1 MLLGYKTMELFG
13 LSFALFFIMF
23 LLTSFFT
30 GAVFVFIIVYIVKQK
45 SKDDNAPRLTV
56 EAKVVDKRTVSHRHH
71 NHNNHFSHRHYYH
84 YVNFELQDGQ
94 RTELRVSRIEFDALA
109 VADEGMLT
117 IQGTRFISF
126 VKNSEVAH

>member
-1 MLLGYKTMELFG
+1 MELFNITFILFIIMIL
-13 LSFALFFIMF
+13 LSSLAFSA
-23 LLTSFFT
+23 
-30 GAVFVFIIVYIVKQK
+30 GFVFIIIYAVKQK
-45 SKDDNAPRLTV
+45 SKDDDAPRLTV

>member
-1 MLLGYKTMELFG
+1 MELFG

-30 GAVFVFIIVYIVKQK
+30 GAVFVFIIIYIVKQK
-45 SKDDNAPRLTV
+45 SKDDNAPRLMV
-56 EAKVVDKRTVSHRHH
+56 EARVVDKRTVSHRHH
-71 NHNNHFSHRHYYH
+71 NHNSHISHRHYYH
-84 YVNFELQDGQ
+84 YVSFELSDGQ
-94 RTELRVSRIEFDALA
+94 RTELRVSSIEFDSLA

-117 IQGTRFISF
+117 LQGTRFVSF